1 MASGCGCGGG
11 SGGGGCGSSAKAPLV
26 VNVEPPESVA
36 REPVQME
43 PVQEEPLQVGPAV
56 ANETP
61 QLIASS
67 EQEWPI
73 ISVNGVSVTPQAMAQ
88 ELQYHP
94 AESREDAVY
103 QAARALVIRELLQ
116 QRIAE
121 LGVTLQVGAG
131 ENEEEA
137 ATRLLLEREV
147 QVPQCDEATCLRY
160 YENNRARFHS
170 APLLAVRHILLE
182 CAPDDAEGRSLARV
196 QAERLLERLDQ
207 LPGSFAQL
215 ALQYSACPSKE
226 QGGSLGQISKGQT
239 VPELERQL
247 FGLPAGRVGKPL
259 ESRYGWHVISV
270 DQRIEG
276 QALPYEA
283 VATAIR
289 TQLQQGVWQK
299 ALVQYLQTLIG
310 AADIRGIELQGA
322 DSPLVQ

>member
-1 MASGCGCGGG
+1 MSGCGCGGG
-11 SGGGGCGSSAKAPLV
+11 GAGGGGCGSSRPVEEVLDAAPAALFEELA
-26 VNVEPPESVA
+26 VEPA
-36 REPVQME
+36 
-43 PVQEEPLQVGPAV
+43 AV
-56 ANETP
+56 EETP
-61 QLIASS
+61 AQLIASS

-73 ISVNGVSVTPQAMAQ
+73 ISVNEVVITPEAMAQ

-94 AESREDAVY
+94 AESREEAVY
-103 QAARALVIRELLQ
+103 LAAKALVIRELLQ

-121 LGVTLQVGAG
+121 LGLSLEVGAG

-147 QVPQCDEATCLRY
+147 KVPELDEETSLRY
-160 YENNRARFHS
+160 YESNRARFHS

-182 CAPDDAEGRSLARV
+182 CAPDDAEARGIAFD
-196 QAERLLERLDQ
+196 QAEVLLQRLND
-207 LPGSFAQL
+207 LPGSFAEL
-215 ALQYSACPSKE
+215 AQKYSACPSKE

-247 FGLPAGRVGKPL
+247 FTLQAGLASKPL

-276 QALPYEA
+276 QQLPYEA

-310 AADIRGIELQGA
+310 AADVRGIHLQGA

>member
-1 MASGCGCGGG
+1 M
-11 SGGGGCGSSAKAPLV
+11 V
-26 VNVEPPESVA
+26 VPEVEVA
-36 REPVQME
+36 VE
-43 PVQEEPLQVGPAV
+43 
-56 ANETP
+56 P

-73 ISVNGVSVTPQAMAQ
+73 VSVNGVLITPENMAQ

-94 AESREDAVY
+94 AESREEAVFL
-103 QAARALVIRELLQ
+103 AARALVIRELLQ
-116 QRIAE
+116 QRIRE
-121 LGVTLQVGAG
+121 LGVQLQVGAG

-147 QVPQCDEATCLRY
+147 TVPDCNEATCVRY
-160 YENNRARFHS
+160 FESNRGRFHS

-182 CAPDDAEGRSLARV
+182 CAPDDAEARHQAHA
-196 QAERLLERLDQ
+196 QAEVLLLSLEES
-207 LPGSFAQL
+207 PGAFGEL
-215 ALQYSACPSKE
+215 ALKYSACPSKA
-226 QGGSLGQISKGQT
+226 QGGSLGQVSKGQT

-247 FGLPAGRVGKPL
+247 FTLAPGLASKPL
-259 ESRYGWHVISV
+259 ESRYGWHVICV

-276 QALPYEA
+276 QPLPYEA

-310 AADIRGIELQGA
+310 AADVRGIALQGA

>member
-1 MASGCGCGGG
+1 MSGGCGCGGG
-11 SGGGGCGSSAKAPLV
+11 KGGRGGCGSSIKAESTAPGV
-26 VNVEPPESVA
+26 VDIAPGGA
-36 REPVQME
+36 VQF
-43 PVQEEPLQVGPAV
+43 EPLPVELAATDNPPV
-56 ANETP
+56 

-73 ISVNGVSVTPQAMAQ
+73 ISVNEVSITPEAMAQ

-94 AESREDAVY
+94 AESREEAVY
-103 QAARALVIRELLQ
+103 LAARALVIRELLQ

-121 LGVTLQVGAG
+121 LGLLLQVGAG

-137 ATRLLLEREV
+137 ATRLLLEQEV
-147 QVPQCDEATCLRY
+147 KVPQCDEATSLRY
-160 YENNRARFHS
+160 YENNRGRFHS

-182 CAPDDAEGRSLARV
+182 CAPDDAEARGRAHD
-196 QAERLLERLDQ
+196 QAEVLLKRLADF
-207 LPGSFAQL
+207 PDSFAQL
-215 ALQYSACPSKE
+215 ALNYSACPSKA
-226 QGGSLGQISKGQT
+226 QAGSLGQISKGQT

-247 FGLPAGRVGKPL
+247 FTLAPGLASKPL

-270 DQRIEG
+270 DHRIEG
-276 QALPYEA
+276 MALPYE
-283 VATAIR
+283 VVSTAIR

-310 AADIRGIELQGA
+310 AADIRGIHLQGA

>member
-1 MASGCGCGGG
+1 MSSGCGCGGG
-11 SGGGGCGSSAKAPLV
+11 NGGGGGCASSTV
-26 VNVEPPESVA
+26 VEPELAVEALEVSA
-36 REPVQME
+36 
-43 PVQEEPLQVGPAV
+43 PA
-56 ANETP
+56 

-73 ISVNGVSVTPQAMAQ
+73 ISVNAVPISPQAMAQ

-94 AESREDAVY
+94 AADREEAVFM
-103 QAARALVIRELLQ
+103 AARALVIRELLQ

-121 LGVTLQVGAG
+121 LGLSLQVGAG

-137 ATRLLLEREV
+137 ATRLLLECEV
-147 QVPQCDEATCLRY
+147 QVPECDEATCLRY
-160 YENNRARFHS
+160 FDSNRGRFHS

-182 CAPDDAEGRSLARV
+182 CAPDDAEARSLALT
-196 QAERLLERLDQ
+196 QAEILQQRLVQFPEQ
-207 LPGSFAQL
+207 FAEL
-215 ALQYSACPSKE
+215 ALKYSACPSKA
-226 QGGSLGQISKGQT
+226 QGGELGQISKGQT

-247 FGLPAGRVGKPL
+247 FTLAPGLAAKPL
-259 ESRYGWHVISV
+259 ESRYGWHVLSV

-276 QALPYEA
+276 QPLPYEA

-299 ALVQYLQTLIG
+299 AVVQYLQTLIG
-310 AADIRGIELQGA
+310 AADIRGIQLQGA

>member
-1 MASGCGCGGG
+1 MSSGCGCGGG
-11 SGGGGCGSSAKAPLV
+11 SGGSGGCGSSKKAEAVLDIAPATTVQFEALAA
-26 VNVEPPESVA
+26 EPAADADV
-36 REPVQME
+36 PV
-43 PVQEEPLQVGPAV
+43 
-56 ANETP
+56 

-73 ISVNGVSVTPQAMAQ
+73 ISVNEVLITPEAMAQ

-94 AESREDAVY
+94 AENREEAVY
-103 QAARALVIRELLQ
+103 RAARALVIRELLQ
-116 QRIAE
+116 QRIGE
-121 LGVTLQVGAG
+121 LGLSLEIGAG

-147 QVPQCDEATCLRY
+147 QVPQCDEETSLRY
-160 YENNRARFHS
+160 YENNRGRFHS

-182 CAPDDAEGRSLARV
+182 CAPDDAQGRAEAQE
-196 QAERLLERLDQ
+196 QAEALLQRLEDF
-207 LPGSFAQL
+207 PGSFAEL
-215 ALQYSACPSKE
+215 AVKYSACPSKA

-247 FGLPAGRVGKPL
+247 FTLAPGLAGKPL
-259 ESRYGWHVISV
+259 ESRYGWHVVSV

-276 QALPYEA
+276 MPLPYEV

-310 AADIRGIELQGA
+310 AADIRGIHLQGA

>member
-1 MASGCGCGGG
+1 MSGGCGCGGG
-11 SGGGGCGSSAKAPLV
+11 NGGSGGCGSSKKAEV
-26 VNVEPPESVA
+26 VLDIAPVAQAQFEALPVEPTGA
-36 REPVQME
+36 DDA
-43 PVQEEPLQVGPAV
+43 PA
-56 ANETP
+56 

-73 ISVNGVSVTPQAMAQ
+73 VSVNEVSITPEAMAQ

-94 AESREDAVY
+94 AESREEAVY
-103 QAARALVIRELLQ
+103 LAARALVIRELLQ
-116 QRIAE
+116 QRITE
-121 LGVTLQVGAG
+121 LGVSLEIGAG

-147 QVPQCDEATCLRY
+147 KVPQCDEESSLRY
-160 YENNRARFHS
+160 YENNRGRFHS

-182 CAPDDAEGRSLARV
+182 CAPDDVEARELAHV
-196 QAERLLERLDQ
+196 QAEILLQRLEEF
-207 LPGSFAQL
+207 PGSFAEL
-215 ALQYSACPSKE
+215 AVKYSACPSKA

-247 FGLPAGRVGKPL
+247 FTLAPGLASKPL
-259 ESRYGWHVISV
+259 ESRYGWHVVSV

-276 QALPYEA
+276 MPLPYE
-283 VATAIR
+283 VVSTAIR

-310 AADIRGIELQGA
+310 AADIRGIHLQGV

>member
-1 MASGCGCGGG
+1 MTTGCGCGGG
-11 SGGGGCGSSAKAPLV
+11 GAGGGGCSSSAKAVDV
-26 VNVEPPESVA
+26 VVPEVEVA
-36 REPVQME
+36 VE
-43 PVQEEPLQVGPAV
+43 
-56 ANETP
+56 P

-73 ISVNGVSVTPQAMAQ
+73 VSVNGVLITPENMAQ

-94 AESREDAVY
+94 AESREEAVFL
-103 QAARALVIRELLQ
+103 AARALVIRELLQ
-116 QRIAE
+116 QRIRE
-121 LGVTLQVGAG
+121 LGVQLEVGAG

-147 QVPQCDEATCLRY
+147 KVPDCDEATCVRY
-160 YENNRARFHS
+160 FESNRGRFHS

-182 CAPDDAEGRSLARV
+182 CAPDDAEARHV
-196 QAERLLERLDQ
+196 AHSQAEVLLLSLEETPDA
-207 LPGSFAQL
+207 FAEL
-215 ALQYSACPSKE
+215 ALKYSACPSKA
-226 QGGSLGQISKGQT
+226 QGGSLGQVSKGQT

-247 FGLPAGRVGKPL
+247 FTLAPGLASKPL

-276 QALPYEA
+276 QPLPYEA

-310 AADIRGIELQGA
+310 AADVRGIALQGA

>member
-1 MASGCGCGGG
+1 MTTGCGCGGG
-11 SGGGGCGSSAKAPLV
+11 CSSSAKAVEV
-26 VNVEPPESVA
+26 VLPEVEVA
-36 REPVQME
+36 VE
-43 PVQEEPLQVGPAV
+43 
-56 ANETP
+56 P

-73 ISVNGVSVTPQAMAQ
+73 VSVNGVLISPETMAQ

-94 AESREDAVY
+94 AQSREEAVFL
-103 QAARALVIRELLQ
+103 AARALVIRELLQ
-116 QRIAE
+116 QRIRE
-121 LGVTLQVGAG
+121 LGVQLEVGAG

-147 QVPQCDEATCLRY
+147 KVPDCDEATCVRY
-160 YENNRARFHS
+160 FESNRGRFHS

-182 CAPDDAEGRSLARV
+182 CAPDDAEARHV
-196 QAERLLERLDQ
+196 AHSQAEVLLLSLEETPDA
-207 LPGSFAQL
+207 FAEL
-215 ALQYSACPSKE
+215 ALKYSACPSKA
-226 QGGSLGQISKGQT
+226 QGGSLGQVSKGQT

-247 FGLPAGRVGKPL
+247 FTLAPGLASKPL

-276 QALPYEA
+276 QPLPYEA

-310 AADIRGIELQGA
+310 AADVRGIALQGA

>member
-1 MASGCGCGGG
+1 MSGGCGCGGG
-11 SGGGGCGSSAKAPLV
+11 NGGSGGCGSSKKAEAVLDIAPVAAAQFEALP
-26 VNVEPPESVA
+26 VEPA
-36 REPVQME
+36 
-43 PVQEEPLQVGPAV
+43 GADNAPA
-56 ANETP
+56 

-73 ISVNGVSVTPQAMAQ
+73 ISVNEVSITPEAMAQ

-94 AESREDAVY
+94 AESREEAVY
-103 QAARALVIRELLQ
+103 LAARALVIRELLQ
-116 QRIAE
+116 QRITE
-121 LGVTLQVGAG
+121 LGVSLEISAG

-147 QVPQCDEATCLRY
+147 KVPQCDEETSLRY
-160 YENNRARFHS
+160 YENNRGRFHS

-182 CAPDDAEGRSLARV
+182 CAPDDVEARELAQG
-196 QAERLLERLDQ
+196 QAEVLLQQLDEF
-207 LPGSFAQL
+207 PGSFAEL
-215 ALQYSACPSKE
+215 AMKYSACPSKA

-247 FGLPAGRVGKPL
+247 FTLAPGLASKPL
-259 ESRYGWHVISV
+259 ESRYGWHVVSI

-276 QALPYEA
+276 MPLPYE
-283 VATAIR
+283 VVSTAIR

-310 AADIRGIELQGA
+310 AADIRGIHLQGA

>member
-1 MASGCGCGGG
+1 MTSGCGCGGG
-11 SGGGGCGSSAKAPLV
+11 NGGGGGCGSSAKAAAMTD
-26 VNVEPPESVA
+26 VEAPGAVPF
-36 REPVQME
+36 EPVQAGSA
-43 PVQEEPLQVGPAV
+43 VQEQAPS
-56 ANETP
+56 

-73 ISVNGVSVTPQAMAQ
+73 ISVNGVSISPQAMAL

-94 AESREDAVY
+94 AESREEAVY

-121 LGVTLQVGAG
+121 LGLALQVGAG

-160 YENNRARFHS
+160 FQSNRARFHS

-182 CAPDDAEGRSLARV
+182 CAPDDAEARSLAHV
-196 QAERLLERLDQ
+196 QAELLLERLDQ
-207 LPGSFAQL
+207 FPGSFAEL
-215 ALQYSACPSKE
+215 AQKYSACPSKG

-247 FGLPAGRVGKPL
+247 FGLPAGLCGTPL

-270 DQRIEG
+270 DQRIDG
-276 QALPYEA
+276 QPLPYEA

-310 AADIRGIELQGA
+310 AADIRGIHLQGA

>member
-1 MASGCGCGGG
+1 MTTGCGCGGG
-11 SGGGGCGSSAKAPLV
+11 GGCSSSAKAVEIV
-26 VNVEPPESVA
+26 VPEVEVA
-36 REPVQME
+36 VE
-43 PVQEEPLQVGPAV
+43 
-56 ANETP
+56 P

-73 ISVNGVSVTPQAMAQ
+73 ISVNGVLISPETMAQ
-88 ELQYHP
+88 ELQYNP
-94 AESREDAVY
+94 AQSREEAVFL
-103 QAARALVIRELLQ
+103 AARALVIRELLQ
-116 QRIAE
+116 QRIRE
-121 LGVTLQVGAG
+121 LGVQLEVGAG

-147 QVPQCDEATCLRY
+147 KVPDCDEATCVRY
-160 YENNRARFHS
+160 FESNRGRFHS

-182 CAPDDAEGRSLARV
+182 CAPDDAEARHV
-196 QAERLLERLDQ
+196 AHSQAEVLLLSLEET
-207 LPGSFAQL
+207 PGAFAEL
-215 ALQYSACPSKE
+215 ALKYSACPSKA
-226 QGGSLGQISKGQT
+226 QGGSLGQVSKGQT

-247 FGLPAGRVGKPL
+247 FTLAPGLASKPL

-276 QALPYEA
+276 QPLPYEA

-310 AADIRGIELQGA
+310 AADVRGIALQGA

>member
-1 MASGCGCGGG
+1 MSGGCGCGGG
-11 SGGGGCGSSAKAPLV
+11 NGGSGGCGSSKKAEDVFDIAPVAEAQFEALP
-26 VNVEPPESVA
+26 VEPA
-36 REPVQME
+36 AANDA
-43 PVQEEPLQVGPAV
+43 PA
-56 ANETP
+56 

-73 ISVNGVSVTPQAMAQ
+73 ISVNEVSITPEAMAQ

-94 AESREDAVY
+94 AESREEAVY
-103 QAARALVIRELLQ
+103 LAARALVIRELLQ
-116 QRIAE
+116 QRITE
-121 LGVTLQVGAG
+121 LGVSLEIGAG

-147 QVPQCDEATCLRY
+147 KVPQCDEETSLRY
-160 YENNRARFHS
+160 YENNRGRFHS

-182 CAPDDAEGRSLARV
+182 CAPDDVEARELAHD
-196 QAERLLERLDQ
+196 QAQILLQRLEEF
-207 LPGSFAQL
+207 PGSFAEL
-215 ALQYSACPSKE
+215 AVKYSACPSKA

-247 FGLPAGRVGKPL
+247 FTLAPGLASKPL
-259 ESRYGWHVISV
+259 ESRYGWHVVSV

-276 QALPYEA
+276 MPLPYE
-283 VATAIR
+283 VVSTAIR

-310 AADIRGIELQGA
+310 AADIRGIHLQGA

>member
-1 MASGCGCGGG
+1 MSGGCGCGGG
-11 SGGGGCGSSAKAPLV
+11 NGGSGGCGSSKQVEVAVPDDVAPFEELA
-26 VNVEPPESVA
+26 VEPA
-36 REPVQME
+36 AADDA
-43 PVQEEPLQVGPAV
+43 PA
-56 ANETP
+56 

-73 ISVNGVSVTPQAMAQ
+73 ISVNEVVITPEAMAQ

-94 AESREDAVY
+94 AESREEAVY
-103 QAARALVIRELLQ
+103 LAAKALVIRELLQ

-121 LGVTLQVGAG
+121 LGVSLEVGAG

-147 QVPQCDEATCLRY
+147 IVPQCDEQTSLRY
-160 YENNRARFHS
+160 YENNRGRFHS

-182 CAPDDAEGRSLARV
+182 CAPDDAEARELAHA
-196 QAERLLERLDQ
+196 QAEILLQRLEDF
-207 LPGSFAQL
+207 PGSFAEL
-215 ALQYSACPSKE
+215 AVKYSACPSKA

-247 FGLPAGRVGKPL
+247 FTLAPGLASKPL
-259 ESRYGWHVISV
+259 ESRYGWHVVSV

-276 QALPYEA
+276 MPLPYEA
-283 VATAIR
+283 VSTAIR

-310 AADIRGIELQGA
+310 AADVRGIHLQGA

>member
-1 MASGCGCGGG
+1 MSSGCGCGGG
-11 SGGGGCGSSAKAPLV
+11 NGGGGCGSSNKESLAPV
-26 VNVEPPESVA
+26 AAASGAVEF
-36 REPVQME
+36 EPVAE
-43 PVQEEPLQVGPAV
+43 AAPE
-56 ANETP
+56 
-61 QLIASS
+61 LIASS

-73 ISVNGVSVTPQAMAQ
+73 VSVNGVPITPEAMAL

-94 AESREDAVY
+94 AESRESAVY
-103 QAARALVIRELLQ
+103 SAARALVIRELLQ

-121 LGVTLQVGAG
+121 LGLAVEIAAG

-147 QVPQCDEATCLRY
+147 TVPECDEATCVRY
-160 YENNRARFHS
+160 FDNNRGRFHS

-182 CAPDDAEGRSLARV
+182 CAPDDAEARDLAHS
-196 QAERLLERLDQ
+196 QAQVLLLDLKAQ
-207 LPGSFAQL
+207 PGQFAEL
-215 ALQYSACPSKE
+215 ALKYSACPSKA
-226 QGGSLGQISKGQT
+226 QGGSLGQVSKGQT

-247 FGLPAGRVGKPL
+247 FTLAPGLAAKPL

-276 QALPYEA
+276 QPLPYEA
-283 VATAIR
+283 AAVAIR

-310 AADIRGIELQGA
+310 AADVRGIALQGA

>member
-1 MASGCGCGGG
+1 MSGGCGCGGG
-11 SGGGGCGSSAKAPLV
+11 NGGGGGCGSSKKAEAVLDMAPVAEAQFEALP
-26 VNVEPPESVA
+26 VEPA
-36 REPVQME
+36 
-43 PVQEEPLQVGPAV
+43 GADDAPA
-56 ANETP
+56 

-73 ISVNGVSVTPQAMAQ
+73 ISVNEVSITPEAMAQ

-94 AESREDAVY
+94 AESREEAVY
-103 QAARALVIRELLQ
+103 LAARALVIRELLQ

-121 LGVTLQVGAG
+121 LGVSMEIGAG

-147 QVPQCDEATCLRY
+147 KVPQCDEESSLRY
-160 YENNRARFHS
+160 YENNRGRFHS

-182 CAPDDAEGRSLARV
+182 CAPDDVEARSLAHV
-196 QAERLLERLDQ
+196 QAEILLHRLDEF
-207 LPGSFAQL
+207 PGTFAEL
-215 ALQYSACPSKE
+215 AVNYSACPSKA

-247 FGLPAGRVGKPL
+247 FTLAPGLASKPL
-259 ESRYGWHVISV
+259 ESRYGWHVVSV

-276 QALPYEA
+276 MPLPYE
-283 VATAIR
+283 VVSTAIR

-310 AADIRGIELQGA
+310 AADIRGIHLQGA

>member
-1 MASGCGCGGG
+1 MTTGCGCGGG
-11 SGGGGCGSSAKAPLV
+11 GAGGGGCSSSAKAVDV
-26 VNVEPPESVA
+26 VVPEVEVA
-36 REPVQME
+36 DE
-43 PVQEEPLQVGPAV
+43 
-56 ANETP
+56 P

-73 ISVNGVSVTPQAMAQ
+73 VSVNGVVITPENMAQ

-94 AESREDAVY
+94 AESREEAVFL
-103 QAARALVIRELLQ
+103 AARALVIRELLQ
-116 QRIAE
+116 QRIRE
-121 LGVTLQVGAG
+121 LGVQLEVGAG

-147 QVPQCDEATCLRY
+147 QVPDCDEATCMRY
-160 YENNRARFHS
+160 FESNRGRFHS

-182 CAPDDAEGRSLARV
+182 CAPDDAEARHQAHA
-196 QAERLLERLDQ
+196 QAEVLLQSLEES
-207 LPGSFAQL
+207 PGSFAEL
-215 ALQYSACPSKE
+215 ALQYSACPSKA
-226 QGGSLGQISKGQT
+226 QGGSLGQVSKGQT

-247 FGLPAGRVGKPL
+247 FTLAPGLAGKPL
-259 ESRYGWHVISV
+259 ESRYGWHVICV

-310 AADIRGIELQGA
+310 VADVRGIALQGA

>member
-1 MASGCGCGGG
+1 MASGCGCGG
-11 SGGGGCGSSAKAPLV
+11 SGGGSGGCGSSAKAAPV
-26 VNVEPPESVA
+26 MAPVA
-36 REPVQME
+36 DAEPVGAVQFE
-43 PVQEEPLQVGPAV
+43 PAQAGPV
-56 ANETP
+56 AEDQAP

-73 ISVNGVSVTPQAMAQ
+73 ISVNGVPVTPQAMAL

-94 AESREDAVY
+94 ADSREEAVY

-121 LGVTLQVGAG
+121 LGLALQLGAG

-160 YENNRARFHS
+160 YESNRARFHS

-182 CAPDDAEGRSLARV
+182 CAPDDAEARSLAHV
-196 QAERLLERLDQ
+196 QAELLLERLDQ
-207 LPGSFAQL
+207 FPGSFAEL
-215 ALQYSACPSKE
+215 ALKHSACPSKA

-247 FGLPAGRVGKPL
+247 FTLPAGLASKPL
-259 ESRYGWHVISV
+259 ESRYGWHVISI
-270 DQRIEG
+270 DQRIDG
-276 QALPYEA
+276 QPLPYEA

-310 AADIRGIELQGA
+310 AADIRGIHLQGA

>member
-1 MASGCGCGGG
+1 MTSGCGCGGG
-11 SGGGGCGSSAKAPLV
+11 NGGGGCSASTQA
-26 VNVEPPESVA
+26 
-36 REPVQME
+36 
-43 PVQEEPLQVGPAV
+43 PAV
-56 ANETP
+56 EIEVPAEP

-73 ISVNGVSVTPQAMAQ
+73 VSVNGVLIDAQTMAQ

-94 AESREDAVY
+94 AESREEAVFL
-103 QAARALVIRELLQ
+103 AARALVIRELLQ
-116 QRIAE
+116 QRIGE
-121 LGVTLQVGAG
+121 LGLLLDVAAG

-147 QVPQCDEATCLRY
+147 KVPECDEATCVRY
-160 YENNRARFHS
+160 FESNRGRFHS

-182 CAPDDAEGRSLARV
+182 CAPDDAEARHQAHS
-196 QAERLLERLDQ
+196 QAEVLLLALDES
-207 LPGSFAQL
+207 PGSFAEL
-215 ALQYSACPSKE
+215 ALKYSACPSKA
-226 QGGSLGQISKGQT
+226 QGGSLGQVSKGQT

-247 FGLPAGRVGKPL
+247 FTLAPGLANKPL

-310 AADIRGIELQGA
+310 AADVRGIALQGA

>member
-1 MASGCGCGGG
+1 MSGGCGCGGG
-11 SGGGGCGSSAKAPLV
+11 KGGSGGCGSSKKAEAVLDIAPVAQAQFEALP
-26 VNVEPPESVA
+26 VEPA
-36 REPVQME
+36 
-43 PVQEEPLQVGPAV
+43 GADDAPA
-56 ANETP
+56 

-73 ISVNGVSVTPQAMAQ
+73 ISVNEVAITPEAMAL

-94 AESREDAVY
+94 AESREGAVY
-103 QAARALVIRELLQ
+103 LAARALVIRELLQ

-121 LGVTLQVGAG
+121 LGVALEIGAG

-147 QVPQCDEATCLRY
+147 KVPQCDEESSLRY
-160 YENNRARFHS
+160 YENNRGRFHS

-182 CAPDDAEGRSLARV
+182 CAPDDVEARELAHG
-196 QAERLLERLDQ
+196 QAEVLLQQLDEF
-207 LPGSFAQL
+207 PGSFAEL
-215 ALQYSACPSKE
+215 AVKYSACPSKA

-247 FGLPAGRVGKPL
+247 FTLAPGLAGKPL

-276 QALPYEA
+276 KPLPYE
-283 VATAIR
+283 VVSTAIR

-310 AADIRGIELQGA
+310 AADIRGIHLQGA

>member
-1 MASGCGCGGG
+1 MSGGCGCGGG
-11 SGGGGCGSSAKAPLV
+11 NGGSGGCGSSKQAESSVPDVVDIAPFEALP
-26 VNVEPPESVA
+26 VEPA
-36 REPVQME
+36 AADDA
-43 PVQEEPLQVGPAV
+43 PA
-56 ANETP
+56 

-73 ISVNGVSVTPQAMAQ
+73 ISVNEVSITPQAMAQ

-94 AESREDAVY
+94 AESREEAVY
-103 QAARALVIRELLQ
+103 LAARALVIRELLQ

-121 LGVTLQVGAG
+121 LGLALEIGAG

-147 QVPQCDEATCLRY
+147 HVPQCDEETSLRY
-160 YENNRARFHS
+160 YENNRGRFHS

-182 CAPDDAEGRSLARV
+182 CAPDDVEARSLAHA
-196 QAERLLERLDQ
+196 QAEILLQRLEDF
-207 LPGSFAQL
+207 PGSFAEL
-215 ALQYSACPSKE
+215 AVKYSACPSKA

-247 FGLPAGRVGKPL
+247 FTLAPGLASKPL
-259 ESRYGWHVISV
+259 ESRYGWHVVSV

-276 QALPYEA
+276 MPLPYE
-283 VATAIR
+283 VVSTAIR

-310 AADIRGIELQGA
+310 AADIRGIHLQGA

>member
-1 MASGCGCGGG
+1 MASGCGCGGSNG
-11 SGGGGCGSSAKAPLV
+11 GGGGCGSSTV
-26 VNVEPPESVA
+26 VDSTVIEAGPGALAVELEPPV
-36 REPVQME
+36 
-43 PVQEEPLQVGPAV
+43 
-56 ANETP
+56 

-73 ISVNGVSVTPQAMAQ
+73 ISVNAVPISPEALAQ

-94 AESREDAVY
+94 AADREEAMY
-103 QAARALVIRELLQ
+103 MASRALVIRELMQ

-121 LGVTLQVGAG
+121 LGLSVQVGAG
-131 ENEEEA
+131 EHQEEA

-147 QVPQCDEATCLRY
+147 QVPICDEATCQRY
-160 YENNRARFHS
+160 YDSNRGRFHS

-182 CAPDDAEGRSLARV
+182 CAPDDAEARSLALV
-196 QAERLLERLDQ
+196 QAEILHERLLQFPEQFGEL
-207 LPGSFAQL
+207 AQK
-215 ALQYSACPSKE
+215 YSACPSKA
-226 QGGSLGQISKGQT
+226 QGGELGQISKGQT

-247 FGLPAGRVGKPL
+247 FTLAPGLALKPL
-259 ESRYGWHVISV
+259 ESRYGWHLVSV

-310 AADIRGIELQGA
+310 AADIRGIRLQGA

>member
-1 MASGCGCGGG
+1 MTTGCGCGGG
-11 SGGGGCGSSAKAPLV
+11 SGGGGCSSSAKEPEV
-26 VNVEPPESVA
+26 VVAVE
-36 REPVQME
+36 
-43 PVQEEPLQVGPAV
+43 
-56 ANETP
+56 P

-73 ISVNGVSVTPQAMAQ
+73 VSVNGVQIAPEAMAQ

-94 AESREDAVY
+94 AESREEAVFL
-103 QAARALVIRELLQ
+103 AARALVIRELLQ
-116 QRIAE
+116 QRIRE
-121 LGVTLQVGAG
+121 LGVLLEVGAG

-147 QVPQCDEATCLRY
+147 KVPDCDEATCVRY
-160 YENNRARFHS
+160 FESNRGRFHS

-182 CAPDDAEGRSLARV
+182 CAPDDAEARHV
-196 QAERLLERLDQ
+196 AHSQAEVLLLSLQES
-207 LPGSFAQL
+207 PASFADL
-215 ALQYSACPSKE
+215 ALKYSACPSKA
-226 QGGSLGQISKGQT
+226 QGGSLGQVSKGQT

-247 FGLPAGRVGKPL
+247 FTLAPGLASKPL
-259 ESRYGWHVISV
+259 ESRYGWHVICV

-276 QALPYEA
+276 QPLPYEA

-299 ALVQYLQTLIG
+299 ALVQYLQTLIS
-310 AADIRGIELQGA
+310 AADVRGIALQGA

>member
-1 MASGCGCGGG
+1 MAGGCGGNNA
-11 SGGGGCGSSAKAPLV
+11 GGAGCGGATAVEAVVHAPAAELGYALPGS
-26 VNVEPPESVA
+26 EPA
-36 REPVQME
+36 AAA
-43 PVQEEPLQVGPAV
+43 PA
-56 ANETP
+56 

-73 ISVNGVSVTPQAMAQ
+73 ISVNQVPISPQALAQ

-94 AESREDAVY
+94 APSREEALY

-121 LGVTLQVGAG
+121 LGLTLQVGAG

-147 QVPQCDEATCLRY
+147 QVPECDEATCLRY
-160 YENNRARFHS
+160 FDNNRARFRS

-182 CAPDDAEGRSLARV
+182 CAPEDAEARSLV
-196 QAERLLERLDQ
+196 QEQAQALLQRLQ
-207 LPGSFAQL
+207 QAPGSFAEL
-215 ALQYSACPSKE
+215 ALQYSACPSKA
-226 QGGSLGQISKGQT
+226 QGGALGQISKGQT

-247 FGLPAGRVGKPL
+247 FTLASGLASKPL

-283 VATAIR
+283 VAVAIR
-289 TQLQQGVWQK
+289 TLLQQGVWQK

-310 AADIRGIELQGA
+310 AADICGIQLPGA
-322 DSPLVQ
+322 DSPLLQ

>member
-1 MASGCGCGGG
+1 MSGGCGCGGG
-11 SGGGGCGSSAKAPLV
+11 NGGSGGCGSSSKAEAV
-26 VNVEPPESVA
+26 AVPESA
-36 REPVQME
+36 PA
-43 PVQEEPLQVGPAV
+43 PFEELAVEEAPA
-56 ANETP
+56 

-73 ISVNGVSVTPQAMAQ
+73 ISVNEVEITPQAMAQ

-94 AESREDAVY
+94 AENREEAVY
-103 QAARALVIRELLQ
+103 LAARALVIRELLQ

-121 LGVTLQVGAG
+121 LGLALEIGAG

-147 QVPQCDEATCLRY
+147 QVPECDEDTTRRY
-160 YENNRARFHS
+160 YESNRGRFHS

-182 CAPDDAEGRSLARV
+182 CAPDDAEARALAHV
-196 QAERLLERLDQ
+196 QAEILLQRLDEF
-207 LPGSFAQL
+207 PGSFAEL
-215 ALQYSACPSKE
+215 ALKYSACPSKA

-247 FGLPAGRVGKPL
+247 FTLAPGLASKPL
-259 ESRYGWHVISV
+259 ESRYGWHVVSV
-270 DQRIEG
+270 DQRVEG
-276 QALPYEA
+276 AQLPYEA

-310 AADIRGIELQGA
+310 AADIRGIRLQGA

>member
-1 MASGCGCGGG
+1 M
-11 SGGGGCGSSAKAPLV
+11 V
-26 VNVEPPESVA
+26 ITPE
-36 REPVQME
+36 
-43 PVQEEPLQVGPAV
+43 
-56 ANETP
+56 
-61 QLIASS
+61 
-67 EQEWPI
+67 
-73 ISVNGVSVTPQAMAQ
+73 AMAQ

-94 AESREDAVY
+94 AESREEAVY
-103 QAARALVIRELLQ
+103 LAAKALVIRELLQ

-121 LGVTLQVGAG
+121 LGLSLEVGAG

-147 QVPQCDEATCLRY
+147 KVPELDEETSLRY
-160 YENNRARFHS
+160 YESNRARFHS

-182 CAPDDAEGRSLARV
+182 CAPDDAEARGIAFD
-196 QAERLLERLDQ
+196 QAEVLLQRLNDF
-207 LPGSFAQL
+207 PGSFAEL
-215 ALQYSACPSKE
+215 ALKYSACPSKE

-247 FGLPAGRVGKPL
+247 FTLQAGLASKPL

-276 QALPYEA
+276 QPLPYEA

-310 AADIRGIELQGA
+310 AADVRGIHLQGA

>member
-1 MASGCGCGGG
+1 MSGGCGCGGG
-11 SGGGGCGSSAKAPLV
+11 KGGSGGCGSSKKAEEVLDIAPVAQAQFEALP
-26 VNVEPPESVA
+26 VEPA
-36 REPVQME
+36 AADDA
-43 PVQEEPLQVGPAV
+43 PA
-56 ANETP
+56 

-73 ISVNGVSVTPQAMAQ
+73 ISVNEVAITPEAMAQ

-94 AESREDAVY
+94 AESREEAVY
-103 QAARALVIRELLQ
+103 LAARALVIRELLQ

-121 LGVTLQVGAG
+121 LGVALEIGAG

-147 QVPQCDEATCLRY
+147 TVPQCDEETSLRY
-160 YENNRARFHS
+160 YENNRGRFHS

-182 CAPDDAEGRSLARV
+182 CAPDDVEARELAHG
-196 QAERLLERLDQ
+196 QAEVLLQQLDEF
-207 LPGSFAQL
+207 PGSFAEL
-215 ALQYSACPSKE
+215 AVKYSACPSKA

-247 FGLPAGRVGKPL
+247 FTLAPGLAGKPL

-276 QALPYEA
+276 KPLPYE
-283 VATAIR
+283 VVSTAIR

-310 AADIRGIELQGA
+310 AADIRGIHLQGA

>member
-1 MASGCGCGGG
+1 MSGGCGCGGG
-11 SGGGGCGSSAKAPLV
+11 NGGSGGCGSSKQVEAVVPDDVAPFEELV
-26 VNVEPPESVA
+26 VEPA
-36 REPVQME
+36 AADDA
-43 PVQEEPLQVGPAV
+43 PA
-56 ANETP
+56 

-73 ISVNGVSVTPQAMAQ
+73 ISVNEVVITPEAMAQ

-94 AESREDAVY
+94 AESREEAVY
-103 QAARALVIRELLQ
+103 LAAKALVIRELLQ

-121 LGVTLQVGAG
+121 LGVSLEVGAG

-147 QVPQCDEATCLRY
+147 IVPQCDEQTSLRY
-160 YENNRARFHS
+160 YENNRGRFHS

-182 CAPDDAEGRSLARV
+182 CAPDDAEARELAHA
-196 QAERLLERLDQ
+196 QAEILLQRLEDF
-207 LPGSFAQL
+207 PGSFAEL
-215 ALQYSACPSKE
+215 AVKYSACPSKA

-247 FGLPAGRVGKPL
+247 FTLAPGLASKPL
-259 ESRYGWHVISV
+259 ESRYGWHVVSV

-276 QALPYEA
+276 MPLPYEA
-283 VATAIR
+283 VSTAIR

-310 AADIRGIELQGA
+310 AADVRGIHLQGA

>member
-1 MASGCGCGGG
+1 MSGGCGCGGG
-11 SGGGGCGSSAKAPLV
+11 NGGRGGCGSSKKAEAVLDIAPVAEAQFEALP
-26 VNVEPPESVA
+26 VEPA
-36 REPVQME
+36 AADDA
-43 PVQEEPLQVGPAV
+43 PA
-56 ANETP
+56 

-73 ISVNGVSVTPQAMAQ
+73 ISVNEVSITPEAMAQ

-94 AESREDAVY
+94 AESREEAVFL
-103 QAARALVIRELLQ
+103 AARALVIRELLQ
-116 QRIAE
+116 QRITE
-121 LGVTLQVGAG
+121 LGVSLEIGAG

-147 QVPQCDEATCLRY
+147 KVPQCDEESSLRY
-160 YENNRARFHS
+160 YENNRGRFHS

-182 CAPDDAEGRSLARV
+182 CAPDDAEARELAQG
-196 QAERLLERLDQ
+196 QAEVLLQQLDEF
-207 LPGSFAQL
+207 PGSFAEL
-215 ALQYSACPSKE
+215 AVKYSACPSKA

-247 FGLPAGRVGKPL
+247 FTLAPGLASKPL

-276 QALPYEA
+276 MPLPYE
-283 VATAIR
+283 VVSTAIR

-310 AADIRGIELQGA
+310 AADIRGIHLQGA

>member
-1 MASGCGCGGG
+1 MSSGCGCGGG
-11 SGGGGCGSSAKAPLV
+11 SGGGGGCASSSVQEHVPS
-26 VNVEPPESVA
+26 VEPVVVEAESA
-36 REPVQME
+36 
-43 PVQEEPLQVGPAV
+43 A
-56 ANETP
+56 

-73 ISVNGVSVTPQAMAQ
+73 ISVNEVPVSAQAMAQ

-94 AESREDAVY
+94 AADREEAVFM
-103 QAARALVIRELLQ
+103 AARALVIRELLQ

-121 LGVTLQVGAG
+121 LGLTLQVGPG
-131 ENEEEA
+131 DNEEEA

-147 QVPQCDEATCLRY
+147 QVPECDEATCQRY
-160 YENNRARFHS
+160 YESNRGRFHS

-182 CAPDDAEGRSLARV
+182 CAPDDAEGRSEALT
-196 QAERLLERLDQ
+196 QAEILQQRL
-207 LPGSFAQL
+207 AQFPEQFGEL
-215 ALQYSACPSKE
+215 ALKYSACPSKA
-226 QGGSLGQISKGQT
+226 QGGELGQISKGQT

-247 FGLPAGRVGKPL
+247 FTLAQGLADKPL
-259 ESRYGWHVISV
+259 ESRYGWHVLSV

-276 QALPYEA
+276 QQLPYEA

-299 ALVQYLQTLIG
+299 AVVQYLQTLIG
-310 AADIRGIELQGA
+310 AADIRGIQLQGA

>member
-1 MASGCGCGGG
+1 MTSGCGCGGG
-11 SGGGGCGSSAKAPLV
+11 NGGGGGCASSTVLETAPSALAV
-26 VNVEPPESVA
+26 ELEPPA
-36 REPVQME
+36 
-43 PVQEEPLQVGPAV
+43 
-56 ANETP
+56 

-73 ISVNGVSVTPQAMAQ
+73 ISVNGVSLSPEALAQ

-94 AESREDAVY
+94 AADREEAVY
-103 QAARALVIRELLQ
+103 MAARALVIRELMQ

-121 LGVTLQVGAG
+121 LGLQLQVGAG
-131 ENEEEA
+131 ENQEEA

-147 QVPQCDEATCLRY
+147 QVPVCDEATCQRY
-160 YENNRARFHS
+160 YHSNRARFHS

-182 CAPDDAEGRSLARV
+182 CAPDDAEARSLALA
-196 QAERLLERLDQ
+196 QAEILHERLMQ
-207 LPGSFAQL
+207 FPEQFAEL
-215 ALQYSACPSKE
+215 AQKYSACPSKA
-226 QGGSLGQISKGQT
+226 QGGELGQISKGQT

-247 FGLPAGRVGKPL
+247 FTLAPGLAGKPL
-259 ESRYGWHVISV
+259 ESRYGWHLVSV
-270 DQRIEG
+270 DLRIEG

-310 AADIRGIELQGA
+310 AADIRGIRLQGA

>member
-1 MASGCGCGGG
+1 MTTGCGCGGG
-11 SGGGGCGSSAKAPLV
+11 GGGGGGCSSSAKEPEV
-26 VNVEPPESVA
+26 VVAVE
-36 REPVQME
+36 
-43 PVQEEPLQVGPAV
+43 
-56 ANETP
+56 P

-73 ISVNGVSVTPQAMAQ
+73 VSVNGVQIAPEAMAQ

-94 AESREDAVY
+94 AESREEAVFL
-103 QAARALVIRELLQ
+103 AARALVIRELLQ
-116 QRIAE
+116 QRIRE
-121 LGVTLQVGAG
+121 LGVLLEVGAG

-147 QVPQCDEATCLRY
+147 KVPDCDEATCVRY
-160 YENNRARFHS
+160 FESNRGRFHS

-182 CAPDDAEGRSLARV
+182 CAPDDAEARHQALS
-196 QAERLLERLDQ
+196 QAEVLVLSLEESH
-207 LPGSFAQL
+207 GAFAEL
-215 ALQYSACPSKE
+215 ALKYSACPSKA
-226 QGGSLGQISKGQT
+226 QGGSLGQVSKGQT

-247 FGLPAGRVGKPL
+247 FTLAPGLASKPL
-259 ESRYGWHVISV
+259 ESRYGWHVICV

-276 QALPYEA
+276 QPLPYEA

-310 AADIRGIELQGA
+310 AADVRGIALQGA